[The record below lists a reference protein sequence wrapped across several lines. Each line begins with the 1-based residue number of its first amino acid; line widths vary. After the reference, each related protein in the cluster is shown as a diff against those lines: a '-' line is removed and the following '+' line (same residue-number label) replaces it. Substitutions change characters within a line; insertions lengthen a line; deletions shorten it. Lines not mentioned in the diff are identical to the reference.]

1 MNLNHNRVRATILAA
16 TMLLI
21 AGMSIIGC
29 SGNSVT
35 PREGSLQGRII
46 DKSGL
51 PVEDA
56 LVAWEYDNTRWALT
70 DADGKYYIE
79 SVGFGDQTFLVQ
91 AFAYHPSRF
100 GIAVY
105 SGQTSTA
112 EDFAIEAK
120 SFDYLEIEVAEI
132 SATHAVISWK
142 TTDYTNGLVE
152 YGETESYGRTV
163 REENGVYATTHSVS
177 LIDLSPEK
185 QYFFRIIANRE
196 GRSTETSTANSLV
209 TQNSLEDKTPPSA
222 PTGVSAAL
230 TSTPGQ
236 VTVFWAAVSDPDL
249 KGYKVYRS
257 ELANATFS
265 QVSNTLIPKGQ
276 ERYTD
281 YTAVAGKKYH
291 YRVTAIDQA
300 GNEGGYNNI
309 ASMLVPGYISTNV
322 LWTRANSPY
331 ILAGDLFINETG
343 KLQIDSGVE
352 VLIAENDAFRLGDV
366 NRVEITVYG
375 AIVASATSDFPVIF
389 ASERPNPEKGAWG
402 GIKFENVESSV
413 NTFVNVAVSDA
424 ETGVEINNSSGIFST
439 ITVKNCNT
447 AVKVEN
453 CQNLQVDQV
462 TSQRCSTGMELKKNT
477 NIQVSN
483 CTFVHPTVAVSS
495 QLNDGIEINGCNF
508 LEYTETGLVSNEAG
522 GTIRFTNN
530 LFVSPLGTGIK
541 LMQRNATID
550 YSTFDTPYSIQINQG
565 NPVIRKNIFMAKRS
579 AFGAGKKGIEHL
591 VGTLPLP
598 VFGANNMLGFSPDVA
613 YIGCTASADSTSA
626 EVLMMMEISGAT
638 YDYRLRQP
646 YPSLEDVWG
655 INREA
660 LPYEG

>member
-1 MNLNHNRVRATILAA
+1 MNLNFNRMRVTLLAA
-16 TMLLI
+16 ALLLI
-21 AGMSIIGC
+21 LGTGIIGC

-56 LVAWEYDNTRWALT
+56 LVTWEYDNTRWALT
-70 DADGKYYIE
+70 DADGKYYLEAI
-79 SVGFGDQTFLVQ
+79 GFGDQTFLVQ

-100 GIAVY
+100 GIAIY

-120 SFDYLEIEVAEI
+120 SFDYLEIEVEEV

-163 REENGVYATTHSVS
+163 REDSGVYATTHSVR

-185 QYFFRIIANRE
+185 QYFFRIVANRE
-196 GRSTETSTANSLV
+196 GRSTETSTSSSFV

-236 VTVFWAAVSDPDL
+236 VTVFWAAVADPDL

-276 ERYTD
+276 ERFTD

-300 GNEGGYNNI
+300 GNEGGYNNV
-309 ASMLVPGYISTNV
+309 ASMLVPGNISTEV
-322 LWTRANSPY
+322 RWIRANSPY
-331 ILAGDLFINETG
+331 VLAGDLNITETG
-343 KLQIDSGVE
+343 ILNIDSGVE
-352 VLIAENDAFRLGDV
+352 VLIAESDAFRLGDA
-366 NRVEITVYG
+366 NRVEITVSG
-375 AIVASATSDFPVIF
+375 AIVASATADFPVIF
-389 ASERPNPEKGAWG
+389 ASQQSNPEKGEWG
-402 GIKFENVESSV
+402 GIKFENVESTV
-413 NTFVNVAVSDA
+413 NTLVNAVISDA
-424 ETGVEINNSSGIFST
+424 ATGLHISNSAGIFST
-439 ITVKNCNT
+439 IAVKNCNT

-453 CQNLQVDQV
+453 CLDLQIDRV
-462 TSQRCSTGMELKKNT
+462 TAQRCSTGMELKSNT
-477 NIQVSN
+477 NLFVSN
-483 CTFVHPTVAVSS
+483 STIIHPAIGISS
-495 QLNDGIEINGCNF
+495 QLNDSIEINGCNF
-508 LEYTETGLVSNEAG
+508 LEYTDTGLISNEAG

-541 LMQRNATID
+541 LTQRNATID
-550 YSTFDTPYSIQINQG
+550 YNTFDSPYLIQISQG
-565 NPVIRKNIFMAKRS
+565 SPIIQKNLFMARRS
-579 AFGAGKKGIEHL
+579 AFGTGQKGIEHL
-591 VGTLPLP
+591 LGTLPLP
-598 VFGANNMLGFSPDVA
+598 TFGPNNMTDFNSDVA
-613 YIGCTASADSTSA
+613 YVGCTASDDSTS
-626 EVLMMMEISGAT
+626 ESILMMMELTGDK

-646 YPSLEDVWG
+646 YPDTEDTWG
-655 INREA
+655 INRETI
-660 LPYEG
+660 PYEE

>member
-1 MNLNHNRVRATILAA
+1 
-16 TMLLI
+16 MLLVM
-21 AGMSIIGC
+21 GMGIIGC

-46 DKSGL
+46 DKGGL

-56 LVAWEYDNTRWALT
+56 LVTWEYDNTRWALT
-70 DADGKYYIE
+70 DADGKYHLEAI
-79 SVGFGDQTFLVQ
+79 GFGDQTFLVQ

-100 GIAVY
+100 GIAIY

-120 SFDYLEIEVAEI
+120 SFDYLEVEVEEV

-152 YGETESYGRTV
+152 YGETESFGRTV
-163 REENGVYATTHSVS
+163 REESGVYATTHSVR

-196 GRSTETSTANSLV
+196 GRSTETSTSSSFV

-236 VTVFWAAVSDPDL
+236 VTVFWAAVADPDL

-276 ERYTD
+276 ERFTD

-300 GNEGGYNNI
+300 GNEGGYNNV
-309 ASMLVPGYISTNV
+309 ASMLVPGNISTEV
-322 LWTRANSPY
+322 RWIRANSPY
-331 ILAGDLFINETG
+331 ILAGDLNVTETG
-343 KLQIDSGVE
+343 ILNIDSGVE
-352 VLIAENDAFRLGDV
+352 VLIAESDAFRLGDS
-366 NRVEITVYG
+366 NLVEITVSG
-375 AIVASATSDFPVIF
+375 AIVASAVADFPVLF
-389 ASERPNPEKGAWG
+389 ASQKSNPEKGAWG
-402 GIKFENVESSV
+402 GIKFESVESTV
-413 NTFVNVAVSDA
+413 NTLVNAVISDA
-424 ETGVEINNSSGIFST
+424 TTGLHISNSAGIFST
-439 ITVKNCNT
+439 IAIKNCNT

-453 CQNLQVDQV
+453 CLDLQIDRI
-462 TSQRCSTGMELKKNT
+462 TAQRCPTGMELKSNT
-477 NIQVSN
+477 NILVSN
-483 CTFVHPTVAVSS
+483 STIVHPAIGITS
-495 QLNDGIEINGCNF
+495 QLNDGIEISGCNL

-522 GTIRFTNN
+522 GNIRFTNN
-530 LFVSPLGTGIK
+530 LFVSSLGTGIK
-541 LMQRNATID
+541 LTQRNATID
-550 YSTFDTPYSIQINQG
+550 YNTFDSPYLIQINQG
-565 NPVIRKNIFMAKRS
+565 SPVIRKNIFMARRS
-579 AFGAGKKGIEHL
+579 TFATGQKGIEHL
-591 VGTLPLP
+591 VGTPPLP
-598 VFGANNMLGFSPDVA
+598 VFGPNNMLNFNTDVA
-613 YIGCTASADSTSA
+613 YVGCTASDDSTSEA
-626 EVLMMMEISGAT
+626 VLMEMELSGAT

-646 YPSLEDVWG
+646 YPDTEDIWG
-655 INREA
+655 INRTE
-660 LPYEG
+660 LPYED